1 MLDHEAHRADQLAR
15 IAEWARGLPPGAVI
29 SHQSAALV
37 HGLPVYAIP
46 AQVKVSGAKLRSTAT
61 SDLHVHRAGIRP
73 RDVTVVDGIPVTSLA
88 RTTID
93 VARRVPFGAGLMTAD
108 GALRAGCPR
117 RDLQDVLRHQWT
129 WPGVRNAMPVVRHAN
144 GRSESALESYVRS
157 RLILLGLPDP
167 TVQFNVYGR
176 FGWVARADLGWE
188 RYRLVGEADGKV
200 KYRDPDEVRKEKKRQ
215 EAIEEAGFAVIRW
228 DWHQAHAA
236 DGEFEARFWRKLRQ
250 GHLMWV
256 LARIA

>member
-1 MLDHEAHRADQLAR
+1 MLDHEAHRADHLAR
-15 IAEWARGLPPGAVI
+15 IAEWARGLPPGAFI

-61 SDLHVHRAGIRP
+61 SDLHVHRAGLRP
-73 RDVTVVDGIPVTSLA
+73 QDVAVVDGIPVTSLA

-93 VARRVPFGAGLMTAD
+93 VARRTTFDRALMTAD
-108 GALRAGCPR
+108 GALRAGCRR
-117 RDLQDVLRHQWT
+117 RDLEDVLRHQWT
-129 WPGVRNAMPVVRHAN
+129 WPGVRHAMPVVRHAN

-157 RLILLGLPDP
+157 RVVLLRLPEP
-167 TVQFNVYGR
+167 TVQFPVYGEL
-176 FGWVARADLGWE
+176 GWIAQADLGWG

-200 KYRDPDEVRKEKKRQ
+200 KYRDPDEVAKEKRRQ

-228 DWHQAHAA
+228 DWQQAHAP
-236 DGEFEARFWRKLRQ
+236 DVQFEARFWRKLRQ

-256 LARIA
+256 LAKIA